1 MVQSDETLA
10 SSFGTYVMDALA
22 FVEKW
27 RKSTRTERS
36 ASQEHFLDLLELF
49 QHPKPGAVDAKGTT
63 FTAEMKVRKGS
74 GTLGYADFFKKG
86 SFAWEYKRKGTNL
99 NEAFNQLLQYSGD
112 LGNPPLLIASDMDRI
127 EIRTRFT
134 GFPTTVHTITLADFT
149 KSSSLDL
156 LRRVFFDP
164 ESLRPEKTIEKIT
177 EEAAEQ
183 LAKIAPT
190 VQARHDDPTRVAHY
204 LNRLIFC
211 LFAEDVG
218 LLPGNLFTRIIE
230 KYQTRDSRKISH
242 DIGDLFK
249 AMARGGDVY
258 GESIPFFNGNLF
270 DDLPTLELNG
280 LEIETV
286 HKAAALDWSEMDP
299 SIFGTL
305 FERVMDPAQRSQL
318 GAHYTSFTDIA
329 TLVEPV
335 VMAPLRREWEACR
348 ERIESIMPDA
358 PETDDD
364 PSVFTPPTEA
374 QKTEA
379 QALVTAY
386 LKRLRAVR
394 VLDPAC
400 GSGNFLY
407 VALRKLKDL
416 EYEVLVFCR
425 HHDLPTFPPQV
436 GPHQLRGI
444 ELNPYAHD
452 LAQMTVW
459 IGLIQWHRS
468 NGFPYD
474 ADPILQSLDTIER
487 KDAILD
493 LTHPE
498 FPAEPDWPEAD
509 FIIGNPPFL
518 GDKKMRGELGDTY
531 VSALRKLY
539 ADRIPGQSD
548 LCCYWFEKARKS
560 IEQGRTTRAG
570 LLATQGIRGGANR
583 TVLKRIKK
591 TGDIFFAESDR
602 PWVLKGANVHVSM
615 VGFDN
620 GSWME
625 KILNGSPVTTI
636 NPDLSSEANLTSARL
651 IRENAGIGFIG
662 VSMHGP
668 FDMDGNNALKLLNA
682 PNPDGRSNSDVVR
695 PILNARDITQR
706 PDERWIAYFPQE
718 NDVQQACLYEMVY
731 KLVLDK
737 VKPVRDR
744 NNRQVYRERWWLN
757 GESRPAMVRSIRPLH
772 RFLVTPRV
780 SKHRVFI
787 WLSPSVIASDALVAF
802 AREDDY
808 FFGVIHSRLHEVWAR
823 AQGTQVRERESG
835 FRYTPTSCF
844 ETFPFPEATASQRD
858 TIAKAAKR
866 LDELRS
872 NWLNPPEWQ
881 REEVLEFPGSV
892 DGPWSRFV
900 HEPNAKGIGTVRY
913 PRPVPREAYVYDL
926 AKRTLTNLYNER
938 PTWLDLAHRALD
950 EAVFAAYGWNPS
962 MSDEEILSALLD
974 LNLERSESDGSA
986 VDDPEDEAGDTE

>member
-1 MVQSDETLA
+1 MSHPRF
-10 SSFGTYVMDALA
+10 SFGTDVMDALA

-36 ASQEHFLDLLELF
+36 ASQEHFLDLCELF
-49 QHPKPGAVDAKGTT
+49 KHPRPGDVDAKGTT

-74 GTLGYADFFKKG
+74 GKLGYADFFKKG
-86 SFAWEYKRKGTNL
+86 AFAWEYKRKGTDL

-149 KSSSLDL
+149 KSSNLET

-183 LAKIAPT
+183 LAEIAPT
-190 VQARHDDPTRVAHY
+190 VQRRHDDPTRVAHY

-218 LLPGNLFTRIIE
+218 LIPGNLFTRIIE
-230 KYQTRDSRKISH
+230 KYQARDARKISH
-242 DIGDLFK
+242 DIGELFK

-258 GESIPFFNGNLF
+258 GESIPFFDGNLF
-270 DDLPTLELNG
+270 DELPTLELNG
-280 LEIETV
+280 LEIEIV

-305 FERVMDPAQRSQL
+305 FERVMDPNQRSQL

-335 VMAPLRREWEACR
+335 VIAPLRREWEACR
-348 ERIESIMPDA
+348 ERIGAILPDA
-358 PETDDD
+358 FEFEADEVPT
-364 PSVFTPPTEA
+364 VFTPPSEA
-374 QKTEA
+374 RKTEA
-379 QALVTAY
+379 RALVTTF

-425 HHDLPTFPPQV
+425 HHDLQPVTLQV

-459 IGLIQWHRS
+459 IGMIQWHRS
-468 NGFPYD
+468 NGFPYND
-474 ADPILQSLDTIER
+474 EPILQPLDTIEC

-518 GDKKMRGELGDTY
+518 GGKKLRTELGDSY
-531 VSALRKLY
+531 V
-539 ADRIPGQSD
+539 DRLFDLWRENVRPEAD
-548 LCCYWFEKARKS
+548 LCCYWFEKARRQ
-560 IEQGRTTRAG
+560 IEIGKCKRAG

-583 TVLKRIKK
+583 GTLHRIKQ
-591 TGDIFFAESDR
+591 TGEIFFAESDR
-602 PWVLKGANVHVSM
+602 PWILAGATVHVSM
-615 VGFDN
+615 VGFDDGSETGKMLDGTVVSSIN
-620 GSWME
+620 G
-625 KILNGSPVTTI
+625 
-636 NPDLSSEANLTSARL
+636 NLTSAADITQAQRL
-651 IRENAGIGFIG
+651 TANLNTGFMGDTKGGSFDILEREAVGF
-662 VSMHGP
+662 
-668 FDMDGNNALKLLNA
+668 MDR
-682 PNPDGRSNSDVVR
+682 PNPNGRPNSDVIVPWINGLDVTRRNRHVWIIDFGVNRSMTEASGYERPFEYIKENVR
-695 PILNARDITQR
+695 PDRQNNKRQ
-706 PDERWIAYFPQE
+706 AY
-718 NDVQQACLYEMVY
+718 
-731 KLVLDK
+731 K
-737 VKPVRDR
+737 
-744 NNRQVYRERWWLN
+744 ERWWIHV
-757 GESRPAMVRSIRPLH
+757 EARPAMLNALARHS
-772 RFLVTPRV
+772 RFIVTARV
-780 SKHRVFI
+780 AKHRLFV
-787 WLSPSVIASDALVAF
+787 WMESPTLPDCQVIAF
-802 AREDDY
+802 ARSDDY
-808 FFGVIHSRLHEVWAR
+808 FFGVIHSRSHEVWAR

-835 FRYTPTSCF
+835 FRYTPTTCF
-844 ETFPFPEATASQRD
+844 ETFPFPEATAAQRD

-900 HEPNAKGIGTVRY
+900 HTPNAKGIGTVRY
-913 PRPVPREAYVYDL
+913 PRLVPKSAYVYDL

-950 EAVFAAYGWNPS
+950 EAAFAAYGWNPS

-974 LNLERSESDGSA
+974 LNLERVES
-986 VDDPEDEAGDTE
+986 